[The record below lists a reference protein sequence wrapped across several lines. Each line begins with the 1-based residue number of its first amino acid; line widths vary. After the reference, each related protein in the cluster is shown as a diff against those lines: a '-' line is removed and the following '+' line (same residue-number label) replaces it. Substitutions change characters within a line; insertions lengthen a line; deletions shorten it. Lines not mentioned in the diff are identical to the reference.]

1 MSRGSQL
8 EVGNANAQV
17 ELFKIIP
24 IPGQTVGDFIDAIQ
38 GKYRQLKQYNN
49 GFVSVRAHVFSH
61 LHKYFPE
68 KIFEADWLSKPESK
82 FWTDLDL
89 MVGLAIFQPP
99 ASSLNIDAINVIP
112 SSYNNN
118 QQSYDRSNNQQSSYN
133 RNRNYK
139 LKTFYPKPFDKPRF
153 DKPPYR
159 NDQIYYQNTSNSSI
173 KYNPRGYNPFNNN
186 KQKGK
191 PPYRPYRKRGYV
203 WNKGKRSQQIY
214 ELSIDPE
221 T

>member
-1 MSRGSQL
+1 MHKLSCLKLSPF
-8 EVGNANAQV
+8 QV
-17 ELFKIIP
+17 RQSGILLTPYKES
-24 IPGQTVGDFIDAIQ
+24 
-38 GKYRQLKQYNN
+38 YRQLKQYNN
-49 GFVSVRAHVFSH
+49 GFDSVRAHVFSH

-118 QQSYDRSNNQQSSYN
+118 QQQSYDRNNNQQSSSN
-133 RNRNYK
+133 RNLNYK

-173 KYNPRGYNPFNNN
+173 KYNPRGHNPFHNNQ
-186 KQKGK
+186 QKGK
-191 PPYRPYRKRGYV
+191 PPYSNHIEEEDMFGIRVKDHRRFMNYQLTLKH
-203 WNKGKRSQQIY
+203 S
-214 ELSIDPE
+214 
-221 T
+221 